1 MSPQRTAA
9 GPAGRAPSP
18 ASTSVAA
25 TAPRPPGPRPNV
37 PVTLDGREV
46 LAHAGETILALA
58 RRSGVEVPTLCQLD
72 GLSVYGGCRLCVV
85 EVEGEH
91 RLPLACAT
99 EVSPEMEVRT
109 TSPQLRDHR
118 RRIVSLLFAEGSH
131 VCAACVASGACEL
144 QDLATTQRVDHI
156 AYELTFPDH
165 GVDASHPRYVLDRNR
180 CVLCTR
186 CVRVCDEIEGAHVWD
201 VAQRGNQARLVA
213 GMDQPWGEVP
223 SCTSCGKCVAAC
235 PTGALYEQGTT
246 PGALRHD
253 RGLAAY
259 LTDAR
264 EGIWD
269 DRAAADAPVGHDDI
283 EVAP

>member
-1 MSPQRTAA
+1 MSPEPPPSTST
-9 GPAGRAPSP
+9 PPSSP
-18 ASTSVAA
+18 AAV
-25 TAPRPPGPRPNV
+25 APRPPGPRPTV
-37 PVTLDGREV
+37 PVTIDGEDV
-46 LAHAGETILALA
+46 LAHDDETILALA
-58 RRSGVEVPTLCQLD
+58 RRTGVPIPTLCHLE
-72 GLSVYGGCRLCVV
+72 GLSIHGGCRLCVV

-99 EVSPEMEVRT
+99 PVTAEMEVRT

-144 QDLATTQRVDHI
+144 QDLATQNGVDHI
-156 AYELTFPDH
+156 VYELTFPNH
-165 GVDASHPRYVLDRNR
+165 EVDASHPRYVLDRNR

-201 VAQRGNQARLVA
+201 VAQRGNQSRLVA
-213 GMDQPWGEVP
+213 GMDQPWGEVA

-246 PGALRHD
+246 PGELRHD
-253 RGLAAY
+253 PGLVSFLA
-259 LTDAR
+259 DAR
-264 EGIWD
+264 DGRWD
-269 DRAAADAPVGHDDI
+269 DRMGSNGRGRNGENGENG
-283 EVAP
+283 EVTR